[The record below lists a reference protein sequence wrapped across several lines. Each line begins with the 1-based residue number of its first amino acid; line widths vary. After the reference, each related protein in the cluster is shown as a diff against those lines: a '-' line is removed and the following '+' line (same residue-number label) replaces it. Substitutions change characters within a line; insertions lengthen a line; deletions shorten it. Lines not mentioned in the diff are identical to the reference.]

1 MYKVFRHLAFI
12 AIVFMIHACTEAV
25 NLEKAINQSNRFVIG
40 QFKNN
45 QVLLDTITKGSD
57 KWNELL
63 DFGKNNSSGWS
74 KSIALYNFDYWT
86 GQGNFRLSSWKKGRL
101 VVLTFPD
108 SSRNII
114 QLTKEINEGELDFLI
129 K

>member
-1 MYKVFRHLAFI
+1 MNEVIKLCTFLS
-12 AIVFMIHACTEAV
+12 IVFTAFACTEEV

-74 KSIALYNFDYWT
+74 KSIASYNFDYWT
-86 GQGNFRLSSWKKGRL
+86 GQGNFRLSSWTKGTL
-101 VVLTFPD
+101 VALTYPD
-108 SSRNII
+108 SSQNII
-114 QLTKEINEGELDFLI
+114 QLTKEINKGELDFLI